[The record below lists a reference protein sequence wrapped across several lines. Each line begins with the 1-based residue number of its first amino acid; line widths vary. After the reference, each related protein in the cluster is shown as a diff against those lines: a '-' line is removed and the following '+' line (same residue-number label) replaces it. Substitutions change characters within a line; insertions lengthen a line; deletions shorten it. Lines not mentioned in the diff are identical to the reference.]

1 MTTCDLVRLIRQS
14 DVPGRGALPFL
25 GALTLARARVHEFC
39 GSARRTLALMAA
51 RGTKG
56 PVLWIRPGWM
66 PERLFPEGVV
76 AFIEPGRLLF
86 ATPRR
91 PEDLLWCVEE
101 ALRCAATPL
110 VVAELPEPPRLTP
123 VRRLQLAAETGAREG
138 HQVPTGLILTPG
150 EGGAQGVESRW
161 RLAPRHR
168 AGQSGWQLDLL
179 RARSGPPAC
188 WNLRASAGL
197 ETDRRAEEAG
207 GDGRRAGFTL
217 ARMPATAETGP
228 GEAKARDAVARQQR

>member
-1 MTTCDLVRLIRQS
+1 MTTHDLARLIRQS
-14 DVPGRGALPFL
+14 DGPGRGALPFL
-25 GALTLARARVHEFC
+25 GALTLARGRVHEFC
-39 GSARRTLALMAA
+39 GPARRTLALMAA
-51 RGTKG
+51 RSTKG
-56 PVLWIRPGWM
+56 PVLWIRPGWL

-138 HQVPTGLILTPG
+138 HQVPTGLLLTPG

-161 RLAPRHR
+161 CLAPRHR
-168 AGQSGWQLDLL
+168 AGHSAWQLDLL
-179 RARSGPPAC
+179 RARSGPPGC
-188 WNLRASAGL
+188 WSLRATTDV
-197 ETDRRAEEAG
+197 ETGPRVGEPEES
-207 GDGRRAGFTL
+207 GRRAGFTL
-217 ARMPATAETGP
+217 ARMPAATEPAP
-228 GEAKARDAVARQQR
+228 GRSEGHDAAARQQP

>member
-1 MTTCDLVRLIRQS
+1 MTTNDLARLIRQS
-14 DVPGRGALPFL
+14 DGPARGALPFL
-25 GALTLARARVHEFC
+25 GALSLARARVHEFC
-39 GSARRTLALMAA
+39 GPARRTLALMAA
-51 RGTKG
+51 RATKG

-138 HQVPTGLILTPG
+138 HQVPTGLVLTPG
-150 EGGAQGVESRW
+150 DGGAQGVESRW

-179 RARSGPPAC
+179 RSRNGPPAC
-188 WNLRASAGL
+188 WSLRASAGM
-197 ETDRRAEEAG
+197 EAEPRAEKAG

-217 ARMPATAETGP
+217 AQLPAAAETGP
-228 GEAKARDAVARQQR
+228 DRTDGRDAGARQER